1 MSSLICLHRLL
12 MDTSCGLAWGH
23 IYECK
28 QLPIQEEEEEPAAAT
43 ETNNSKLAIAPT
55 YGRSDRS

>member
-1 MSSLICLHRLL
+1 